1 MTSVIAAAAAAAA
14 TSTQPPT
21 PDHARLSVGEIEDC
35 IINSGPIFHLLP
47 PSARSASGAV
57 AFTLR
62 PPTIDNDD
70 AFLATFGLRVYTE
83 WLKTSP
89 SQQPGCIDPVPFSSP
104 SLSYSQATGC
114 FRLDVTRDP
123 NFSETAAAAAAA
135 DLRKLLDSLADVA
148 LREATKQ
155 HLTEGGDERLHLTTS
170 GGTGN
175 KYFCPPHPVPD
186 SVVIRGTCTCSPPS
200 RRAFDAACAK
210 LEDIWNAVEALDFA
224 YEDVRNRISAAL
236 AIQTRHHIV
245 LHPSGTDAEFT
256 PLLLGANQ
264 ARSLGCSG
272 ILNVVTGVG
281 EVGSNTPHAAG
292 GCHFS
297 KYLPNGGETDI
308 SKPIVDDSE
317 FPEGIRTLEL
327 PARDVTNGTF
337 LADFDNL
344 ALAAVE
350 EAVSSLEKPFV
361 IMHAVD
367 GSKLGS
373 RITTRSLV
381 TEIQSRFGGKGEEE
395 EQRVLVVL
403 DACQGR
409 TDTEELDWYLS
420 RGAVVLIT
428 ASKFYSAPGFCGM
441 AVIPD
446 SIADSFKYDT
456 DTDNMKECRV
466 PEGMAD
472 YLGRYQVPS
481 SLKALRSALPAK
493 PVNIGLLLRW
503 VCGVAEMERMSR
515 VGARA
520 RLGIRNWAGGVRELI
535 RREFDGRLELMPET
549 SSASGQASQLGGVNS
564 IIPFKLFG
572 RKENEKTP
580 LGTAPLKRIHQWLT
594 ADVSG
599 LLPESA
605 STDER
610 ETVAFR
616 CFIGQPVDLGS
627 FAILRLAIGA
637 ALASELGEDPG
648 VLEMALAEDRRILNK
663 IVVLLKYHGEM

>member
-1 MTSVIAAAAAAAA
+1 MTSVIA
-14 TSTQPPT
+14 TSTPT
-21 PDHARLSVGEIEDC
+21 HQSPAPDHTLLSLAEIENC
-35 IINSGPIFHLLP
+35 ILNSGPVFHLLP

-62 PPTIDNDD
+62 PPTIDDD

-83 WLKTSP
+83 WLRTG
-89 SQQPGCIDPVPFSSP
+89 QPACIDSLP
-104 SLSYSQATGC
+104 SLSYSKATGC
-114 FRLDVTRDP
+114 FRLDSDP
-123 NFSETAAAAAAA
+123 GFNEA

-148 LREATKQ
+148 LQEAAKQ
-155 HLTEGGDERLHLTTS
+155 HLTEGGDERLHLTS
-170 GGTGN
+170 GGN
-175 KYFCPPHPVPD
+175 KYFCPPHPVPEAT
-186 SVVIRGTCTCSPPS
+186 IRGTCTCSPPS

-210 LEDIWNAVEALDFA
+210 LGDIWNAVEAFDYA

-236 AIQTRHHIV
+236 GIQTRHHIV
-245 LHPSGTDAEFT
+245 LHPSGTDAEYT
-256 PLLLGANQ
+256 PLLVAANN
-264 ARSLGCSG
+264 AKALGCSG

-281 EVGSNTPHAAG
+281 EVGSNTPNAAAG
-292 GCHFS
+292 SHFS
-297 KYLPNGGETDI
+297 KYMPNGGTD
-308 SKPIVDDSE
+308 STRSLVDDSD
-317 FPEGIRTLEL
+317 FPEGTRILEL
-327 PARDVTNGTF
+327 KAR
-337 LADFDNL
+337 LADGNMVPDFDSF
-344 ALAAVE
+344 ALGAVE
-350 EAVSSLEKPFV
+350 EATASLANPFV

-373 RITTRSLV
+373 RITSRKLV
-381 TEIQSRFGGKGEEE
+381 TDVQGRFGE
-395 EQRVLVVL
+395 RVLVVL

-441 AVIPD
+441 AVVPD
-446 SIADSFKYDT
+446 SVAGLL
-456 DTDNMKECRV
+456 KEGGTV
-466 PEGMAD
+466 PEGMGD

-481 SLKALRSALPAK
+481 SLKAFRSALPPK

-503 VCGVAEMERMSR
+503 MCGVAEMERMAR

-520 RLGIRNWAGGVRELI
+520 RTGIRSWVLGVRELI
-535 RREFDGRLELMPET
+535 RREYPSLELMPET

-564 IIPFKLFG
+564 IIAFQLLEG
-572 RKENEKTP
+572 AERAP
-580 LGTAPLKRIHQWLT
+580 LKTAPLKRIHQWLT
-594 ADVSG
+594 ADASG

-605 STDER
+605 SDGER

-648 VLEMALAEDRRILNK
+648 VLETALAEDKRILNK
-663 IVVLLKYHGEM
+663 IEVLLKYHNEM